1 VTHQSLYQAW
11 SNEYVFIWCTSAA
24 DLFLAL
30 LVYRT
35 DKYTTRFAGL
45 HAYTATS
52 CVSMTVNTHCWNR
65 PGLCSVYV
73 WNPHYHCDVHKI
85 ESVQCRFAK
94 NIGTLSNST
103 YPERLDILH
112 VESLELRR
120 LKLDLTMMFPTIH
133 GYCAL
138 DSSSFFAP
146 HNSSMHGIC
155 NKFKLMKQF
164 RRVNCCIFSFANRC
178 IDHETVSV
186 MMLFM
191 YLLCQFLNI
200 ILNVFDE

>member
-1 VTHQSLYQAW
+1 MLSIMSGTHTIIVTYIKLNP
-11 SNEYVFIWCTSAA
+11 SNA
-24 DLFLAL
+24 DLLRIL
-30 LVYRT
+30 EHSV
-35 DKYTTRFAGL
+35 TR
-45 HAYTATS
+45 HT
-52 CVSMTVNTHCWNR
+52 
-65 PGLCSVYV
+65 
-73 WNPHYHCDVHKI
+73 
-85 ESVQCRFAK
+85 
-94 NIGTLSNST
+94 
-103 YPERLDILH
+103 PERLDILH